1 MQRSQETHRFP
12 ARNVLEAHVTVTS
25 ARYTAR
31 AGQRLIGVNHPGSAT
46 IVLPAGQLRAGRCYT
61 VKDESGAAAAN
72 PIIVAPEGAAT
83 IDGAAQDTI
92 AWDYGGRTYYSDGAN
107 WFIAPLP
114 APSTNA
120 TAGPAGVSRA
130 GQPAIEAERDED
142 SYAAPSQIRHSPG
155 VAKLWLAMHYDSGTP
170 TIDASYNVDSLA
182 DLGTGNFRVVIANDF
197 SGANYAVVVTPS
209 PSGGAARMATT
220 GNAAAGT
227 VDVFVWRGDGRVKLD
242 DGVCVAAF
250 GDQ

>member
-1 MQRSQETHRFP
+1 MPRSQETHRSP
-12 ARNVLEAHVTVTS
+12 ARDVMEAHVTVTS
-25 ARYTAR
+25 APYTAR
-31 AGQRLIGVNHPGSAT
+31 AGQRLIGVNHPGPAT
-46 IVLPAGQLRAGRCYT
+46 IVLPSAQLRAGRSYT

-72 PIIVAPEGAAT
+72 PITVAPEGAAT

-107 WFIAPLP
+107 WFIAPQQ
-114 APSTNA
+114 A
-120 TAGPAGVSRA
+120 TAGGAGPAAGVSRA
-130 GQPAIEAERDED
+130 DREAIEAETDEGTYV
-142 SYAAPSQIRHSPG
+142 SPNRVRHSPG

-170 TIDASYNVDSLA
+170 VIDTSYNVDSLT
-182 DLGTGNFRVVIANDF
+182 DVGTGVFRVVISNDF
-197 SGANYAVVVTPS
+197 SGADYAVVATPS
-209 PSGGAARMATT
+209 PSGGMARMATT

-227 VDVFVWRGDGRVKLD
+227 VDVFVWRGDGRAKLD